1 MRRSCVR
8 FVQLAPNTM
17 KKLILALTVFLASFN
32 IYAAEPLKDDP
43 EVPAVVPQQGYW
55 GDGTAVL
62 WLCKPGMVGSVRIQI
77 QTPDGKVYGAE
88 LECKSPTA
96 KSL

>member
-1 MRRSCVR
+1 
-8 FVQLAPNTM
+8 M